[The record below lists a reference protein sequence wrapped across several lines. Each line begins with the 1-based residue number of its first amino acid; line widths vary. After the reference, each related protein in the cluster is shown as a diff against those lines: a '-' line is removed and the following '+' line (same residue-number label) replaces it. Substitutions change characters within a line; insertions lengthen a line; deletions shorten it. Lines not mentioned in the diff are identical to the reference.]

1 MNNQITIPQ
10 AIKKLFD
17 IEVSKESPYIK
28 DKANSFVRNKLIK
41 VVTEQKVQR
50 KSVYLKDSQ
59 QLDALYNALLLN
71 AFYPDPK
78 HVQQIF
84 NNEQYRIECAETIR
98 SLFGQRNNLAGQ
110 TLISN
115 NVSALIEA
123 LESQLDLFCTRLPNP
138 FHQLPQIA
146 LGKNTGLLN
155 CLLLQASAL
164 EPIDN
169 VLVSITNGDW
179 EKAQHLAIT
188 LSDDVSGALQLK
200 KMINDKLEEAQEFDD
215 LLNFFSLR

>member
-1 MNNQITIPQ
+1 M
-10 AIKKLFD
+10 
-17 IEVSKESPYIK
+17 
-28 DKANSFVRNKLIK
+28 
-41 VVTEQKVQR
+41 
-50 KSVYLKDSQ
+50 
-59 QLDALYNALLLN
+59 
-71 AFYPDPK
+71 
-78 HVQQIF
+78 
-84 NNEQYRIECAETIR
+84 
-98 SLFGQRNNLAGQ
+98 
-110 TLISN
+110 
-115 NVSALIEA
+115 
-123 LESQLDLFCTRLPNP
+123 DLFCTRLPNP

-155 CLLLQASAL
+155 YLLLQASAL

-179 EKAQHLAIT
+179 EKAQYLAIT

>member
-1 MNNQITIPQ
+1 MNNKITIPQ

-17 IEVSKESPYIK
+17 IEVSKESPYLK
-28 DKANSFVRNKLIK
+28 GKANSFVRNNLIK

-59 QLDALYNALLLN
+59 QLDVIYNALLLN

-84 NNEQYRIECAETIR
+84 NNEQYRIECAETIK

-110 TLISN
+110 ILISN
-115 NVSALIEA
+115 NLSALIEA
-123 LESQLDLFCTRLPNP
+123 LKSQLDLFCTRLPNP

-155 CLLLQASAL
+155 CLLLQASA
-164 EPIDN
+164 
-169 VLVSITNGDW
+169 
-179 EKAQHLAIT
+179 
-188 LSDDVSGALQLK
+188 
-200 KMINDKLEEAQEFDD
+200 
-215 LLNFFSLR
+215 

>member
-59 QLDALYNALLLN
+59 QLDVLYNALLLN

-84 NNEQYRIECAETIR
+84 NKY
-98 SLFGQRNNLAGQ
+98 S
-110 TLISN
+110 
-115 NVSALIEA
+115 
-123 LESQLDLFCTRLPNP
+123 
-138 FHQLPQIA
+138 
-146 LGKNTGLLN
+146 
-155 CLLLQASAL
+155 
-164 EPIDN
+164 
-169 VLVSITNGDW
+169 TNI
-179 EKAQHLAIT
+179 Q
-188 LSDDVSGALQLK
+188 Q
-200 KMINDKLEEAQEFDD
+200 
-215 LLNFFSLR
+215 